1 MGTIHLISH
10 THWDREWYLTFQQ
23 FRIKFIHLMDSLF
36 EILDNDSD
44 FKFFL
49 LDGQTIILEDYLQI
63 RPEREPDLMRYI
75 RDGRLLIGPWYVSP
89 DEFLI
94 APESHIRNLLEGDL
108 LCKKYG
114 GKMLVG
120 YLPDTFGHIGQMP
133 QILQGFGINAACLWR
148 GLDDQPCELIWQAP
162 DGSKVLL
169 AYLRNSYSNAAGL
182 TTADPDKFISE
193 IHEQSKS
200 LSHYSATG
208 EILLMHGTDHMEPS
222 ADLTKAIGF
231 YQQKVGQNDLIHSSL
246 PIYLEAIRSSL
257 ISNSNQL
264 PIIIG
269 ELRLSKHSPI
279 LQNVLSTRIW
289 LKQCNHECENE
300 LLKWVEPLN
309 AWTHLLTTSKQ
320 ENYPSNDS
328 VQHEILANRNS
339 LIHYAWKLLMEC
351 HPHDSICGTS
361 IDQVANEM
369 RIRFDQVEQ
378 ITHELVNQCL
388 LNITDHIDTQLVDN
402 QHLTID
408 LKKIL
413 FTIVVFNPNDAPQTG
428 LVNLNY
434 KLDYPNTSFDIID
447 DHGNVIL
454 NDQMGMGT
462 RELISMTTDK
472 KSLKQLLGMIHE
484 GVAAGM
490 VIREFNINR
499 QEEKVFIQATLSDHG
514 NVDLNKWRYG
524 IAQLELMLADPNVDE
539 YIIHAYSDPEINLS
553 MIASDIPG
561 HGYRCYWIQTKAE
574 KNPSK
579 NQQIKLNPFVQKIL
593 PLLSRVTQ
601 TPIFSWFVAGRKI
614 VHINATK
621 SIENEFFKVDVR
633 LSEGVISVTDNR
645 TGQVYTGL
653 NRFVDGADVGDL
665 YNYCPPERDLL
676 ATARIKKFEVINQN
690 TSQRLIIHYSLN
702 IPAGIANNR
711 KSRSRET
718 INIPIAS
725 TISVVT
731 SVPRI
736 DIHTEIENQAFDHR
750 LRVHFSAPFFSSHS
764 IQDGHFEIVE
774 RPLGIPDYAESW
786 EEPPRP
792 EVPQCQFTIIHNDHS
807 SLTIANR
814 GLPEVEVF
822 KNEAGNAE
830 LALTLLRCI
839 GWLSRDDL
847 KTRKGHAGPMGIS
860 TPDAWEIF
868 FRLFD
873 HPR

>member
-1 MGTIHLISH
+1 
-10 THWDREWYLTFQQ
+10 
-23 FRIKFIHLMDSLF
+23 
-36 EILDNDSD
+36 
-44 FKFFL
+44 
-49 LDGQTIILEDYLQI
+49 
-63 RPEREPDLMRYI
+63 
-75 RDGRLLIGPWYVSP
+75 
-89 DEFLI
+89 
-94 APESHIRNLLEGDL
+94 
-108 LCKKYG
+108 
-114 GKMLVG
+114 
-120 YLPDTFGHIGQMP
+120 
-133 QILQGFGINAACLWR
+133 
-148 GLDDQPCELIWQAP
+148 
-162 DGSKVLL
+162 
-169 AYLRNSYSNAAGL
+169 
-182 TTADPDKFISE
+182 
-193 IHEQSKS
+193 
-200 LSHYSATG
+200 
-208 EILLMHGTDHMEPS
+208 
-222 ADLTKAIGF
+222 
-231 YQQKVGQNDLIHSSL
+231 
-246 PIYLEAIRSSL
+246 
-257 ISNSNQL
+257 
-264 PIIIG
+264 
-269 ELRLSKHSPI
+269 
-279 LQNVLSTRIW
+279 
-289 LKQCNHECENE
+289 
-300 LLKWVEPLN
+300 
-309 AWTHLLTTSKQ
+309 
-320 ENYPSNDS
+320 

-378 ITHELVNQCL
+378 ITRELVNQCL
-388 LNITDHIDTQLVDN
+388 HNITDHIDTRLDDN
-402 QHLTID
+402 QHLSID
-408 LKKIL
+408 PKKIL

-454 NDQMGMGT
+454 NDQMGTGT

-553 MIASDIPG
+553 IIASDIPG

-574 KNPSK
+574 QSPRKS
-579 NQQIKLNPFVQKIL
+579 QLIKLSPFVQKIL
-593 PLLSRVTQ
+593 PLLSRVAQ
-601 TPIFSWFVAGRKI
+601 TPIFSWFVVGRKI
-614 VHINATK
+614 ASANSLK
-621 SIENEFFKVDVR
+621 SIENEYFKVDVR
-633 LSEGVISVTDNR
+633 PSEGVISVTEKR

-676 ATARIKKFEVINQN
+676 VTARIKKFEVINQN
-690 TSQRLIIHYSLN
+690 TSQRLIIHYSLK
-702 IPAGIANNR
+702 IPAGIANDR
-711 KSRSRET
+711 KSRSPET

-725 TISVVT
+725 TISVVNG
-731 SVPRI
+731 VPRI

-750 LRVHFSAPFFSSHS
+750 LRVHFSAPFFSSYS

-774 RPLGIPDYAESW
+774 RPIRIPDYTESW

-792 EVPQCQFTIIHNDHS
+792 EVPQCQFTIVHNDHI

-847 KTRKGHAGPMGIS
+847 KTRKGHAGPMGIT
-860 TPDAWEIF
+860 TPDAQMIGKFSFDYSILPGDSNWHKSIPHAYSFNAPLKSITTPVHAGNLSSNYSFIENHNEDFIITAIKTAEDGLGLIVRGVNITSKPIELSLKPG
-868 FRLFD
+868 RLFAHAQLVRLD
-873 HPR
+873 EKLIQEIPISTQGTINLRVDGNKIATIRFYD